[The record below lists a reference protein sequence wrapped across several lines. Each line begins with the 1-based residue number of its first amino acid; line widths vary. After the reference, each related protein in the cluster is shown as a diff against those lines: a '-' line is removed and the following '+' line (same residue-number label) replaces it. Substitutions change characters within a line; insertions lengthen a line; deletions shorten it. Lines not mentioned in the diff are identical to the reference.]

1 MKIGDLVR
9 FEGGVAVWDA
19 PNSPANVVGRTQDG
33 VVYLILGEGRITVLK
48 ELEDQALGLE
58 EIWVLG
64 SDGVMGWVSS
74 RTVKR
79 EL

>member
-1 MKIGDLVR
+1 MKLGDLVQ
-9 FEGGVAVWDA
+9 FEGGVAVWDTR
-19 PNSPANVVGRTQDG
+19 SSHSHVIGRTRDG
-33 VVYLILGEGRITVLK
+33 VVYLILGEGRGFGIDVI
-48 ELEDQALGLE
+48 E
-58 EIWVLG
+58 EVRVLG

>member
-1 MKIGDLVR
+1 MKLGDLVQ
-9 FEGGVAVWDA
+9 FEGGVAVWDTRS
-19 PNSPANVVGRTQDG
+19 SPAVVVGRTQDS
-33 VVYLILGEGRITVLK
+33 VVYLILDEGRIAGMDV
-48 ELEDQALGLE
+48 LE